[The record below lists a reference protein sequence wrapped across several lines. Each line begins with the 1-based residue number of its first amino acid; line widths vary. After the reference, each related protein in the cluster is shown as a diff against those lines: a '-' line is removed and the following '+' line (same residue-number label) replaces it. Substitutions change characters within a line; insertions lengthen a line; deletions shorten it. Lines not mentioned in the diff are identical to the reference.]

1 MTTIRVH
8 HSTASL
14 QWVFALVAA
23 VAAVTFAIVLI
34 VSAVLGSDATARPV
48 TSHGGS
54 APTLCVPHGGGKVC

>member
-1 MTTIRVH
+1 M
-8 HSTASL
+8 
-14 QWVFALVAA
+14 AA

-54 APTLCVPHGGGKVC
+54 VPTLCVPHGGGKVC